1 MNFASDPILGST
13 QNQASIET
21 SINDWAQRLAE
32 LQKQKISIQPQPTK
46 TPIWDEID
54 KVMDNLTESQKNY
67 LNNNEEFA
75 KSYKAVADILQREE
89 LRLIRPIVEQSK
101 DGKSALEHHLALIR
115 RLRKGAMQA
124 EEEKTAM
131 WEDYMT
137 NFSDMTFREYMQMKK
152 GDKK

>member
-1 MNFASDPILGST
+1 M
-13 QNQASIET
+13 
-21 SINDWAQRLAE
+21 
-32 LQKQKISIQPQPTK
+32 
-46 TPIWDEID
+46 
-54 KVMDNLTESQKNY
+54 
-67 LNNNEEFA
+67 
-75 KSYKAVADILQREE
+75 ADILQREE

-115 RLRKGAMQA
+115 RVRKGAMQA